1 MNTITQA
8 ETSIASGYTSSASSA
23 TMQDAKNT
31 RNAKDTR
38 AYKESQASES
48 KAAQKTSRY
57 TDGKTIGTPELSEA
71 GKKYYEQL
79 KKKYGNMDFILVS
92 EDMKEQAQANAGKY
106 ANPNRMVVLI
116 DTDKIERMA
125 VDEEYRKQYEGV
137 ISSASRQLPQIQS
150 QIQSGLGVNAG
161 SVKSY
166 GMKIDDGG
174 NASFFAVIDKSL
186 TMQRERIEKNKAEK
200 KEEAKQDK
208 KAADQKKAEEKRSE
222 KAEDKKKAESR
233 SDDDTVTVTAASPEE
248 LVRKI
253 NDTIFQLMSDSVRT
267 EMEKGLGQNF
277 DFSI

>member
-1 MNTITQA
+1 MNAITQTEA
-8 ETSIASGYTSSASSA
+8 SIASGYTSNTVNKTA
-23 TMQDAKNT
+23 QDAKNV
-31 RNAKDTR
+31 KDTR
-38 AYKESQASES
+38 TQKESRATESRAS
-48 KAAQKTSRY
+48 QKTSRY
-57 TDGKTIGTPELSEA
+57 TEGKTIGNPELSEA

-137 ISSASRQLPQIQS
+137 ISSASKQLPQIQS
-150 QIQSGLGVNAG
+150 QIQSSLGGNAG

-186 TMQRERIEKNKAEK
+186 ALQRDRIEKNKAEK
-200 KEEAKQDK
+200 KEEAKKEQ
-208 KAADQKKAEEKRSE
+208 KAAEQKKAEEKRGE
-222 KAEDKKKAESR
+222 KAENKKKAESKSE
-233 SDDDTVTVTAASPEE
+233 SDLVTVTASSPEE

-253 NDTIFQLMSDSVRT
+253 NDTIFRWFSDST
-267 EMEKGLGQNF
+267 QTKMEKRVGQNF

>member
-8 ETSIASGYTSSASSA
+8 EAGIASGYTSSTSSA
-23 TMQDAKNT
+23 AVQDAKNT

-38 AYKESQASES
+38 TYKESQSSES

-137 ISSASRQLPQIQS
+137 ISNASRQLPQIQS

-161 SVKSY
+161 NVKSY

-186 TMQRERIEKNKAEK
+186 AKQRERIEKNKAEK

-208 KAADQKKAEEKRSE
+208 KAAEQKKAEEKRSE
-222 KAEDKKKAESR
+222 KAEARKKAESKP
-233 SDDDTVTVTAASPEE
+233 DDDTVTVTASSPEE

-253 NDTIFQLMSDSVRT
+253 NDTIFRLMSDSVRT
-267 EMEKGLGQNF
+267 EMEKGLGKNF

>member
-1 MNTITQA
+1 MNTITQTEA
-8 ETSIASGYTSSASSA
+8 SIASGYTSSASSA

-79 KKKYGNMDFILVS
+79 KKKYG
-92 EDMKEQAQANAGKY
+92 DMKEQAQANAGKY

-186 TMQRERIEKNKAEK
+186 AMQRERIEKNKAEK